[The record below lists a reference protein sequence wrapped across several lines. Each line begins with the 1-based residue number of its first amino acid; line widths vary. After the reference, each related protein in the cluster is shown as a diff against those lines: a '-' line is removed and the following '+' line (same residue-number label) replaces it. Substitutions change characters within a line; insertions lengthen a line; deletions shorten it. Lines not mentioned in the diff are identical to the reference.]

1 MNLNSSPVFGSK
13 VRPKNFKCCWNSYG
27 SCGDFFN

>member
-13 VRPKNFKCCWNSYG
+13 VRPKNFKCC
-27 SCGDFFN
+27 